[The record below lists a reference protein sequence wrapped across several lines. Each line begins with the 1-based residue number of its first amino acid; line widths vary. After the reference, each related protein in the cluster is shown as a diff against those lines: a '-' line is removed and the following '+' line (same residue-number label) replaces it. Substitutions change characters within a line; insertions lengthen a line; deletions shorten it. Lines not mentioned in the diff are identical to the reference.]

1 MFTDTDMMLGIHYSF
16 QMLQNLPATSR
27 GRKAR
32 ANAGDKGKR
41 KGKQATSKKP
51 VQADDIDEW

>member
-1 MFTDTDMMLGIHYSF
+1 MNYSF
-16 QMLQNLPATSR
+16 QILQNLPATSR

-32 ANAGDKGKR
+32 ANTGDKGKT
-41 KGKQATSKKP
+41 KGKQTTSKKP